1 MIPPDSTHL
10 VTKVP
15 MDRDTYEEG
24 KSVGW
29 LGRITHPSWSK
40 VPSIGASTGGKSAG
54 ARKVVDSESSNPM
67 QVTDTETSAGMEMT
81 ERTMRRFASVRP
93 GTGTG
98 TGTDANGASDGGVGV
113 MSRAREADRAV
124 FADMWNSVA
133 ESWHEEDVINSEQM
147 SKLLYVVDGLKGG
160 KESGAAPDL
169 VISPAFLDEGLLRD
183 AYSSMVAMLKELV
196 LDTGTEL
203 GENSAVLF
211 KDIQHSLVQQFL
223 VSCFQDKV
231 VIRAYDWT
239 QLAKLVTAFVKLL
252 VGEDIPITIFDAFR
266 EVYAEIIPRKDS
278 GIKSRF
284 VDVMAMILQKFP
296 NILFD
301 PRAKV
306 LLPIVGDSP
315 AISRY

>member
-1 MIPPDSTHL
+1 
-10 VTKVP
+10 

-40 VPSIGASTGGKSAG
+40 QPAISASAGGKSAG
-54 ARKVVDSESSNPM
+54 AGKVVDEDSESSNPM
-67 QVTDTETSAGMEMT
+67 QGTDADADADVTAGMEMT
-81 ERTMRRFASVRP
+81 DVTMRRFASARP
-93 GTGTG
+93 GTGTSTGAGAGTGTG
-98 TGTDANGASDGGVGV
+98 TGAGADANGASDGGVGV
-113 MSRAREADRAV
+113 MSRAREGDRAI

-133 ESWHEEDVINSEQM
+133 ESWHEEDIINSEQM
-147 SKLLYVVDGLKGG
+147 SKLLYVVDGLKSG
-160 KESGAAPDL
+160 KASGAAPDL

-211 KDIQHSLVQQFL
+211 RDIQNSLVQQFL

-278 GIKSRF
+278 GTKSRF
-284 VDVMAMILQKFP
+284 VDVMAMILEKFP

-301 PRAKV
+301 PHAKV
-306 LLPIVGDSP
+306 QL
-315 AISRY
+315 